1 MKYRFLLLIILSVV
15 IGCGKK
21 AVKSKDVSE
30 VINAQ
35 LTPFKEFEKTTVLDE
50 RAPRGLGL
58 ILVKQGI
65 FAKSCQ
71 GMVINESY
79 FLTNSDC
86 MPRDWIER
94 DCVGQVSILIR
105 TGDSHE
111 PYYCE
116 RIIMRS
122 EESKISF
129 DSPNFALIK
138 LNQPVLDSE
147 LNFSR
152 KGILN
157 DQELQVF
164 YFKGDTTN
172 LGKFVE
178 YEKSVCSTT
187 FNSVFGN
194 YTSPLSSTA
203 ALFKSKNRL
212 GDECEFKT
220 EYSGAP
226 ILNQKNEVVGLL
238 QAGKAP
244 KDLDIPRGLISYK
257 DSKNLNIA
265 TNIACLDL
273 PFFEQET
280 IEGCLSIN
288 EELTSRQRRLKI
300 IADKIKEA
308 YEAEVLKLKSNLL
321 IVMQYEV
328 LLDAQ
333 KFSSQAL
340 LEFRP
345 TCMKPIE
352 LWTEEEKKLP
362 ERVSIF
368 RNKRYLD
375 AGVPKFIIK
384 LNLIIDQYG
393 AVQVIVNSKEI
404 EGKNYLIPIPSTMN
418 EQMILQSLVL
428 NDLFPEKDALPYDI
442 SICP

>member
-21 AVKSKDVSE
+21 AIKSKE
-30 VINAQ
+30 VQEAINAQ
-35 LTPFKEFEKTTVLDE
+35 QTPFKEFEKTTILDDK
-50 RAPRGLGL
+50 APRGLGL

-105 TGDSHE
+105 TGNSHE
-111 PYYCE
+111 AYYCD

-147 LNFSR
+147 LTFSR

-157 DQELQVF
+157 DQELQVL
-164 YFKGDTTN
+164 YFRGDTTN
-172 LGKFVE
+172 LGSFLE
-178 YEKSVCSTT
+178 YEKSACSTT

-194 YTSPLSSTA
+194 YTSAFSSTA
-203 ALFKSKNRL
+203 ALFRSKNRQ

-244 KDLDIPRGLISYK
+244 KDLDLPRGLISYK
-257 DSKNLNIA
+257 ETKNLNIA
-265 TNIACLDL
+265 TNLACLDL
-273 PFFEQET
+273 PFFGQENL
-280 IEGCLSIN
+280 EGCLPIS

-300 IADKIKEA
+300 IADKIKDA

-321 IVMQYEV
+321 SVMEYEV

-333 KFSSQAL
+333 KFSAQAL

-352 LWTEEEKKLP
+352 KWTEEEKMLP
-362 ERVSIF
+362 ERVNIF
-368 RNKRYLD
+368 RRKRFLE
-375 AGVPKFIIK
+375 AGIPKFIIK
-384 LNLIIDQYG
+384 LDLIIDQFG
-393 AVQVIVNSKEI
+393 ALQVIVKSKEI

-418 EQMILQSLVL
+418 EQMNLQSLVL

-442 SICP
+442 TICQ